1 MPGEQREMPFLVQKH
16 YVGGGV
22 VAEEG
27 ISTKTPAWEE
37 RREATGLKF

>member
-1 MPGEQREMPFLVQKH
+1 ML
-16 YVGGGV
+16 GGGV

-37 RREATGLKF
+37 PREATGLKF